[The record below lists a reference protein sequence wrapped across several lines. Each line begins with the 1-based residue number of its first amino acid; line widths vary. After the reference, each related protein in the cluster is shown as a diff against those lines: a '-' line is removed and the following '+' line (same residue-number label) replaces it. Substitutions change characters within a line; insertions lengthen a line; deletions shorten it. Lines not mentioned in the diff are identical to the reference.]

1 MRSRDGAARDWL
13 GDAPVVEDRAVSR
26 ALALAVP
33 WTPGAWSRRA
43 ARAAKGAGGVA
54 LLLAAWQVSVPL
66 VGLGPYFY
74 PAPSDVVAAF
84 AELLRKGI
92 LPVYLADSVL
102 RYLAGLAAGAALGIA
117 CGVLIGLNR
126 TASLA
131 LSPLLKFLFA
141 IVEVAWIPIFV
152 VWFGYGVKTIVLA
165 LIYVVFF
172 PVLYNTLLGVR
183 TAPQILVNAV
193 RSLGATRA
201 QVLRLVILPAALPG
215 LITGLRVGA
224 GFAFRG
230 LVFAEIVAA
239 KTGIGY
245 LIFEGTQAHET
256 ARTIV
261 GMIVMGLLWL
271 AIDQFYL
278 RPIERET
285 IQRWGLT
292 VEAEPRG

>member
-1 MRSRDGAARDWL
+1 MSTAAVSAPAPAPRLRSRRLVAAL
-13 GDAPVVEDRAVSR
+13 KG
-26 ALALAVP
+26 
-33 WTPGAWSRRA
+33 
-43 ARAAKGAGGVA
+43 GAGV
-54 LLLAAWQVSVPL
+54 LLLLVAWQVSVPL

-74 PAPSDVVAAF
+74 PAPTDVIAAF
-84 AELLRKGI
+84 GDLIRKGI
-92 LPVYLADSVL
+92 LPVYLADSVA
-102 RYLAGLAAGAALGIA
+102 RYLAGLTVGALLGIA
-117 CGVLIGLNR
+117 GGVLIGLNR
-126 TASLA
+126 RASLA

-152 VWFGYGVKTIVLA
+152 VWFGYGPKTILLA
-165 LIYVVFF
+165 LVYVVFF

-193 RSLGATRA
+193 RSLGATRVE
-201 QVLRLVILPAALPG
+201 VLRLVILPSALPG
-215 LITGLRVGA
+215 IITGLRVGA

-230 LVFAEIVAA
+230 LVFAEIIAA

-245 LIFEGTQAHET
+245 LIFEGTQSQQT

-278 RPIERET
+278 RPVERAT

-292 VEAEPRG
+292 VDAEQRR

>member
-1 MRSRDGAARDWL
+1 MPVAA
-13 GDAPVVEDRAVSR
+13 P
-26 ALALAVP
+26 ALAP
-33 WTPGAWSRRA
+33 RRA
-43 ARAAKGAGGVA
+43 RPGGVA
-54 LLLAAWQVSVPL
+54 RAIKGALGVAVLLAAWQLSVPL

-74 PAPSDVVAAF
+74 PAPSDVIAAF
-84 AELLRKGI
+84 GDLIAKGI
-92 LPVYLADSVL
+92 LPAYLGDSL
-102 RYLAGLAAGAALGIA
+102 WRYLAGLSAGAVLGIA
-117 CGVLIGLNR
+117 SGVLIGVNR
-126 TASLA
+126 RASLM

-152 VWFGYGVKTIVLA
+152 VWFGYGVKTIVLT

-183 TAPQILVNAV
+183 TAPQLLVNAV
-193 RSLGATRA
+193 RSLGASWL
-201 QVLRLVILPAALPG
+201 QVLRLVILPAALPNI
-215 LITGLRVGA
+215 ITGLRVGA

-230 LVFAEIVAA
+230 LVFAEIIAA
-239 KTGIGY
+239 KSGIGY
-245 LIFEGTQAHET
+245 LIFEGTESHQT

-278 RPIERET
+278 RPIERTT

-292 VEAEPRG
+292 TEAGERT

>member
-1 MRSRDGAARDWL
+1 MTPQATLGLSLQRPRPVRRWGAA
-13 GDAPVVEDRAVSR
+13 
-26 ALALAVP
+26 
-33 WTPGAWSRRA
+33 
-43 ARAAKGAGGVA
+43 ARGFVGV
-54 LLLAAWQVSVPL
+54 LILLAAWQISVPL

-74 PAPSDVVAAF
+74 PAPADVAAAF
-84 AELLRKGI
+84 VDLVRKGI
-92 LPVYLADSVL
+92 LPVYLADSVM
-102 RYLAGLAAGAALGIA
+102 RYLVGLVAGATLGIA
-117 CGVLIGLNR
+117 FGVLIGMHR
-126 TASLA
+126 KAALA

-152 VWFGYGVKTIVLA
+152 VWFGYGIETIVLA

-193 RSLGATRA
+193 RSLGASRL
-201 QVLRLVILPAALPG
+201 QVLRLVILPSALPG
-215 LITGLRVGA
+215 IITGLRLGA

-230 LVFAEIVAA
+230 LVFAEMVAA

-245 LIFEGTQAHET
+245 LIFEGAQSQQT

-261 GMIVMGLLWL
+261 GMIVMGALWL
-271 AIDQFYL
+271 SIDQFYL
-278 RPIERET
+278 RPIERAT

-292 VEAEPRG
+292 VDAGERT

>member
-1 MRSRDGAARDWL
+1 MTGEAALAPPLRRVRARPLRRFGPAARGAAGVL
-13 GDAPVVEDRAVSR
+13 
-26 ALALAVP
+26 LLL
-33 WTPGAWSRRA
+33 GAWQ
-43 ARAAKGAGGVA
+43 
-54 LLLAAWQVSVPL
+54 LSVPL
-66 VGLGPYFY
+66 VGMSSYFY
-74 PAPSDVVAAF
+74 PAPADVFAAF
-84 AELLRKGI
+84 VDLVRKGI
-92 LPVYLADSVL
+92 LPVYLADSLL
-102 RYLAGLAAGAALGIA
+102 RYLTGLLAGATLGIA
-117 CGVLIGLNR
+117 TGVLIGMHR
-126 TASLA
+126 TAALA

-152 VWFGYGVKTIVLA
+152 VWFGYGIETIVLA

-201 QVLRLVILPAALPG
+201 DVLRLVILPSALPG
-215 LITGLRVGA
+215 IITGLRLGA

-230 LVFAEIVAA
+230 LVFAEMVAA

-245 LIFEGTQAHET
+245 LIFEGAQSQQT

-278 RPIERET
+278 RPIERAT

-292 VEAEPRG
+292 VDAAERT

>member
-1 MRSRDGAARDWL
+1 MSAATAPAAPLRALPWGRRWSRGLKGAA
-13 GDAPVVEDRAVSR
+13 
-26 ALALAVP
+26 
-33 WTPGAWSRRA
+33 
-43 ARAAKGAGGVA
+43 GVL
-54 LLLAAWQVSVPL
+54 LLLALWQASVPL
-66 VGLGPYFY
+66 VGMSSYFY
-74 PAPSDVVAAF
+74 PSPADVVASF
-84 AELLRKGI
+84 AELIGNGI
-92 LPVYLADSVL
+92 LPVYLADSVG
-102 RYLAGLAAGAALGIA
+102 RYLAGLTIGALAGVGI
-117 CGVLIGLNR
+117 GMLIGLNR

-131 LSPLLKFLFA
+131 LSPLFKFLFA
-141 IVEVAWIPIFV
+141 VVEVAWIPIFV
-152 VWFGYGVKTIVLA
+152 VWFGYGIKTIILA

-183 TAPQILVNAV
+183 TAPQLLVNAV
-193 RSLGATRA
+193 RSLGASRL
-201 QVLRLVILPAALPG
+201 QVLRLVILPSALPG
-215 LITGLRVGA
+215 IITGLRVGA

-245 LIFEGTQAHET
+245 LIFEGTQSQQT

-278 RPIERET
+278 RPIERAT

-292 VEAEPRG
+292 VDAEQRT

>member
-1 MRSRDGAARDWL
+1 MSSAAVTAPGRGPWL
-13 GDAPVVEDRAVSR
+13 RG
-26 ALALAVP
+26 
-33 WTPGAWSRRA
+33 RRA
-43 ARAAKGAGGVA
+43 AAALKGGTGV
-54 LLLAAWQVSVPL
+54 LLLLVAWQVSVPL

-74 PAPSDVVAAF
+74 PAPTDVVAAF
-84 AELLRKGI
+84 GDLIRKGI
-92 LPVYLADSVL
+92 LPVYLADSVA
-102 RYLAGLAAGAALGIA
+102 RYLAGLTVGALLGIA
-117 CGVLIGLNR
+117 GGVLIGLNR
-126 TASLA
+126 LASLA

-152 VWFGYGVKTIVLA
+152 VWFGYGIETIVLA
-165 LIYVVFF
+165 LIYIVFF

-193 RSLGATRA
+193 RSLGASRLA
-201 QVLRLVILPAALPG
+201 VLRLVILPSALPG
-215 LITGLRVGA
+215 IITGLRLGA

-230 LVFAEIVAA
+230 LVFAEMVAA

-245 LIFEGTQAHET
+245 LIFDGAQSHDT

-261 GMIVMGLLWL
+261 GMIVMGFLWL

-278 RPIERET
+278 RPIERAT

-292 VEAEPRG
+292 VEAEDRK

>member
-1 MRSRDGAARDWL
+1 VTPPA
-13 GDAPVVEDRAVSR
+13 
-26 ALALAVP
+26 ALALP
-33 WTPGAWSRRA
+33 LRLPRPFRRLGRT
-43 ARAAKGAGGVA
+43 ARGIAGIA
-54 LLLAAWQVSVPL
+54 ILLVAWQGSVPL
-66 VGLGPYFY
+66 VGLSPYFY
-74 PAPSDVVAAF
+74 PSPADVFRAF
-84 AELLRKGI
+84 VDLLRKGI
-92 LPVYLADSVL
+92 LPVYLADSMG
-102 RYLAGLAAGAALGIA
+102 RYAIGLFAGATLGIVF
-117 CGVLIGLNR
+117 GVAIGMHR
-126 TASLA
+126 RIALA

-152 VWFGYGVKTIVLA
+152 VWFGYGIETIVLA
-165 LIYVVFF
+165 LIYIVFF

-193 RSLGATRA
+193 RSLGAGRLA
-201 QVLRLVILPAALPG
+201 VLRLVILPSALPG
-215 LITGLRVGA
+215 IITGLRLGA

-230 LVFAEIVAA
+230 LVFAEMVAA

-245 LIFEGTQAHET
+245 LIFDGAQSHDT

-278 RPIERET
+278 RPIERAT

-292 VEAEPRG
+292 VDAEQRG

>member
-1 MRSRDGAARDWL
+1 MSTAA
-13 GDAPVVEDRAVSR
+13 V
-26 ALALAVP
+26 AVP
-33 WTPGAWSRRA
+33 APARRATSRRLTA
-43 ARAAKGAGGVA
+43 ALKGGAGV
-54 LLLAAWQVSVPL
+54 LLLLVAWQLSVPL

-74 PAPSDVVAAF
+74 PAPTDVVAAF
-84 AELLRKGI
+84 GDLIRKGI
-92 LPVYLADSVL
+92 LPVYLADSVA
-102 RYLAGLAAGAALGIA
+102 RYLAGLSVGALLGIA
-117 CGVLIGLNR
+117 GGVLIGLNR
-126 TASLA
+126 RASLA

-152 VWFGYGVKTIVLA
+152 VWFGYGPKTILLA
-165 LIYVVFF
+165 LVYVVFF

-183 TAPQILVNAV
+183 TAPQVLVNAV
-193 RSLGATRA
+193 RSLGASRLQT
-201 QVLRLVILPAALPG
+201 LRLVILPSALPG
-215 LITGLRVGA
+215 IITGLRVGA

-230 LVFAEIVAA
+230 LVFAEIIAA

-245 LIFEGTQAHET
+245 LIFEGTQSQQT

-278 RPIERET
+278 RPVERAT

-292 VEAEPRG
+292 VDAEQRR